1 MAINRQRPDQTF
13 WQLYQSH
20 REFLRKNGVQADTID
35 RLEQNEIDQ
44 FHAEALEVE
53 IEALYSEMVNL
64 EGRLDGLH
72 GALMMAAEMAER
84 SHSAQ

>member
-1 MAINRQRPDQTF
+1 MNPLTPF
-13 WQLYQSH
+13 MGELEL
-20 REFLRKNGVQADTID
+20 REVHLVDTID

-44 FHAEALEVE
+44 FQAEALEVE

-72 GALMMAAEMAER
+72 TALMVAAELAER

>member
-1 MAINRQRPDQTF
+1 MMNPLTPF
-13 WQLYQSH
+13 MGELEL
-20 REFLRKNGVQADTID
+20 REVHLVDTID

-53 IEALYSEMVNL
+53 IEALYSEMVTL

-72 GALMMAAEMAER
+72 AALMMAAEMAER